1 MMEEKS
7 SMKINNTMKEEVKK
21 SIDKGLISPK
31 DIKTPAKKVERKV
44 SLKNDIVEREGEIKT
59 DDGRQLLK

>member
-1 MMEEKS
+1 MRTNKVMSEEK
-7 SMKINNTMKEEVKK
+7 KNNDK
-21 SIDKGLISPK
+21 SLIKPE
-31 DIKTPAKKVERKV
+31 DIKTPAKKVEKKV

>member
-1 MMEEKS
+1 MSTENKKATDKS
-7 SMKINNTMKEEVKK
+7 
-21 SIDKGLISPK
+21 LIKPE
-31 DIKTPAKKVERKV
+31 DIKTPAKKVEKKL

>member
-1 MMEEKS
+1 MNEE
-7 SMKINNTMKEEVKK
+7 IKK
-21 SIDKGLISPK
+21 PIDKGLISPK

>member
-1 MMEEKS
+1 ME
-7 SMKINNTMKEEVKK
+7 NKK
-21 SIDKGLISPK
+21 PNIDKSLIKPE

-44 SLKNDIVEREGEIKT
+44 SLQNDIVEREGEIKT

>member
-1 MMEEKS
+1 MNEE
-7 SMKINNTMKEEVKK
+7 TKK
-21 SIDKGLISPK
+21 PIDRGLISPA
-31 DIKTPAKKVERKV
+31 DIKTPAKKVERKI

>member
-1 MMEEKS
+1 MED
-7 SMKINNTMKEEVKK
+7 KK
-21 SIDKGLISPK
+21 PIIDKSLIKPE

>member
-1 MMEEKS
+1 
-7 SMKINNTMKEEVKK
+7 MKDNKK
-21 SIDKGLISPK
+21 QIDKSLIKPE
-31 DIKTPAKKVERKV
+31 DIKTPAKKVERKI

>member
-1 MMEEKS
+1 MNNNKQVDKS
-7 SMKINNTMKEEVKK
+7 
-21 SIDKGLISPK
+21 LIKPE
-31 DIKTPAKKVERKV
+31 DILTPAKKTGRKI

>member
-1 MMEEKS
+1 
-7 SMKINNTMKEEVKK
+7 MKINKVMKENKK
-21 SIDKGLISPK
+21 QIDKSLIKPE
-31 DIKTPAKKVERKV
+31 DIKTPAKKVDRKI

>member
-1 MMEEKS
+1 MKQEK
-7 SMKINNTMKEEVKK
+7 KI
-21 SIDKGLISPK
+21 IDKSLIKPE
-31 DIKTPAKKVERKV
+31 DINTPAKKVERKI

>member
-1 MMEEKS
+1 MKDNKS
-7 SMKINNTMKEEVKK
+7 N
-21 SIDKGLISPK
+21 DKGLIKPE
-31 DIKTPAKKVERKV
+31 DIKTPAKKVERKI

>member
-1 MMEEKS
+1 
-7 SMKINNTMKEEVKK
+7 MKNNKNL
-21 SIDKGLISPK
+21 IDKSLIKPG
-31 DIKTPAKKVERKV
+31 DIKTPAKKVERKI

>member
-1 MMEEKS
+1 
-7 SMKINNTMKEEVKK
+7 MKEEKK
-21 SIDKGLISPK
+21 IIDKGLIKPE
-31 DIKTPAKKVERKV
+31 DIKTPAKKVERKI

>member
-1 MMEEKS
+1 
-7 SMKINNTMKEEVKK
+7 MKISNTMSEEIKK
-21 SIDKGLISPK
+21 TIDKGLINPK
-31 DIKTPAKKVERKV
+31 DIKTPAKKVERKI